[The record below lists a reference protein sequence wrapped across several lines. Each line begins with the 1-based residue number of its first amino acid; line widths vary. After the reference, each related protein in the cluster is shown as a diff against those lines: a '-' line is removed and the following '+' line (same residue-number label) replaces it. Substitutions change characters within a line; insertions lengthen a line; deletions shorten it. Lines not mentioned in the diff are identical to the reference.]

1 MLAQATEQMRLECAA
16 GKRHDLSEIFE
27 CAVLGPTLLG
37 AAPARYEQLVGRF
50 GFQSPSQMWNAVR
63 TSKQMFIRALRA
75 VAGEYAGDE
84 EAIDAEIR
92 DLHRILSTPR
102 AAE

>member
-1 MLAQATEQMRLECAA
+1 
-16 GKRHDLSEIFE
+16 
-27 CAVLGPTLLG
+27 
-37 AAPARYEQLVGRF
+37 
-50 GFQSPSQMWNAVR
+50 MWNAVR

-75 VAGEYAGDE
+75 VAGEYAGNE

-92 DLHRILSTPR
+92 DLQRILSTPR

>member
-1 MLAQATEQMRLECAA
+1 
-16 GKRHDLSEIFE
+16 
-27 CAVLGPTLLG
+27 VLGPTLLG